1 MKNKFNRRQFLKLAG
16 AGTAAAVLAACGA
29 TPTTAPSGGE
39 AAQPAAPAERKK
51 VTFTMFGHPGMI
63 EQMVPIFN
71 QSQSEVELV
80 FERSEGQGYDEKL
93 AAAIAGGSA
102 WDCFRTNGANM
113 MRLGAKNTI
122 LDVMPYQKADKTYPE
137 DGYLDGMLDTVELN
151 GKRYGHPTWVQAFW
165 LFYNKKLFDEAGVA
179 YPDVNTTFEDYVG
192 MCQKLTKTDSNGM
205 ITQYGAAG
213 WGGWPMPIAND
224 AWTNGGH
231 YYYNDDR
238 TAIDVDDPETVKV
251 LQDEADMMNVQKV
264 HPSPLSPPTTP
275 ATLVS
280 GKVAT
285 QFDGDWYPW
294 DQKDAWSEDY
304 DATLTPL
311 RNGNRVHVYW
321 VEPLVIN
328 AVSKYPEGAYK
339 WMAWFGGNIE
349 ATKIQC
355 KCVLPTYKKAYEDP
369 AIVSQWLTSPRPAG
383 HAKLIA
389 EHPKFKKWW
398 KAEPH
403 GPEFE
408 NTVWYPEIDNLWMNK
423 ATAEEVCKTIMEK
436 GNELMKQPI
445 S

>member
-1 MKNKFNRRQFLKLAG
+1 
-16 AGTAAAVLAACGA
+16 
-29 TPTTAPSGGE
+29 
-39 AAQPAAPAERKK
+39 
-51 VTFTMFGHPGMI
+51 
-63 EQMVPIFN
+63 
-71 QSQSEVELV
+71 
-80 FERSEGQGYDEKL
+80 
-93 AAAIAGGSA
+93 
-102 WDCFRTNGANM
+102 
-113 MRLGAKNTI
+113 
-122 LDVMPYQKADKTYPE
+122 
-137 DGYLDGMLDTVELN
+137 
-151 GKRYGHPTWVQAFW
+151 
-165 LFYNKKLFDEAGVA
+165 
-179 YPDVNTTFEDYVG
+179 
-192 MCQKLTKTDSNGM
+192 
-205 ITQYGAAG
+205 
-213 WGGWPMPIAND
+213 
-224 AWTNGGH
+224 
-231 YYYNDDR
+231 
-238 TAIDVDDPETVKV
+238 
-251 LQDEADMMNVQKV
+251 MMNVQKV
-264 HPSPLSPPTTP
+264 TSQPAQRRLLRQLLWYRGGRYPVRRRHGPP
-275 ATLVS
+275 
-280 GKVAT
+280 G
-285 QFDGDWYPW
+285 

-383 HAKLIA
+383 HAKLIT

-398 KAEPH
+398 KSEPH